1 MHDETAPLPLPLPNS
16 GEILKPAEDTLEP
29 TALTPEPLELITE
42 PLDLIPE
49 SLDLTPEPLELTPAK
64 LSDLDRKILEYFP
77 GLVVRK
83 DLTKGLKQNA
93 IVPTYVLEYLLGQH
107 CATDD
112 TAALEAGLESVR
124 KILAKHYVYRN
135 QSELVKSTI
144 KEKGNH
150 KIIDKVTVE
159 LNDKGG
165 YYEDKFS
172 NLGLTKVPVPD
183 DFVRR
188 HPKLLVGGIWCI
200 TDLTYEITEDRKSS
214 PWQIDA
220 LKPIQVSRIDFEE
233 FVKARSHFTS
243 HEWLGVLMQTIGFNP
258 EALSRRAMFLFL
270 LRLIPYC
277 EHNYNL
283 IELGP
288 KGTGKSHIY
297 AEFSPNGILISGSE
311 VTTPKLFVNN
321 SNGRIGL
328 VGYWDCICFDEFAGK
343 DKKVDKGLVNIMKN
357 YMANKSFSRGIE
369 QLSAEA
375 SMVFMGNTK
384 KSVPY
389 MLKHSHFFEPLPEEY
404 IDSAFLDRIHAYSPG
419 WESPVISSELFSAGY
434 GFIVDYLAETLKRLR
449 NEDFT
454 GNYKTH
460 IEIASELSTRD
471 ETGIEKTFSGLMKLI
486 YPDGTCNEAEC
497 EEMLRFAMEERRRV
511 REHILRI
518 DDTFAPHDFI
528 YRRLSDGKKVT
539 VLTPEEEQYPAFFR
553 RPTTTTEAP
562 EDGNTRKDTR
572 VGREATREGRKD
584 TQEGDEVGDVSSG
597 AGKASAPLQ
606 GHLTIPENA
615 RGWSYRRIFANHLQ
629 GARKITIQDP
639 YIRLFF
645 QVRNLMEFLQMV
657 HELVPE
663 GDEVEV
669 HLVTQSDPGAG
680 EKQEDFLRQITE
692 SFTGS
697 RVSFSWELSR
707 SPNFHARS
715 VETDTGWRITL
726 DRGLDMFQ
734 KFESGPFSL
743 EAGIQE
749 ARMMRGSEI
758 TYLKQ

>member
-1 MHDETAPLPLPLPNS
+1 MNDEPLPNAD
-16 GEILKPAEDTLEP
+16 ETPA
-29 TALTPEPLELITE
+29 
-42 PLDLIPE
+42 PLDL
-49 SLDLTPEPLELTPAK
+49 TAAK
-64 LSDLDRKILEYFP
+64 LSALDRKILKYFP

-112 TAALEAGLESVR
+112 PAALEAGMESVR

-144 KEKGNH
+144 KEKRNH

-165 YYEDKFS
+165 YYEAKFS

-188 HPKLLVGGIWCI
+188 HPKLLVGGIWSI
-200 TDLTYEITEDRKSS
+200 IDLNYEVTEDRKSS

-220 LKPIQVSRIDFEE
+220 IKPIQVSRIDFDE

-243 HEWLGVLMQTIGFNP
+243 NEWLGVLMQTIGFNP
-258 EALSRRAMFLFL
+258 EVLSRRAIFLFL

-311 VTTPKLFVNN
+311 VSAPKLFVNN

-343 DKKVDKGLVNIMKN
+343 DKKVDKALVDIMKN

-389 MLKHSHFFEPLPEEY
+389 MLKHSHFFEPLPEQY

-419 WESPVISSELFSAGY
+419 WESPVISSELFSSGY
-434 GFIVDYLAETLKRLR
+434 GFIVDYLAEILKHMR

-454 GNYKTH
+454 GNYKAH
-460 IEIASELSTRD
+460 MEIASELSTRD

-486 YPDGTCNEAEC
+486 YPDGKCSEAEC

-518 DDTFAPHDFI
+518 DDTFAPHDFV
-528 YRRLSDGKKVT
+528 YRRVSDGKLQE

-553 RPTTTTEAP
+553 RPT
-562 EDGNTRKDTR
+562 
-572 VGREATREGRKD
+572 REASKEDDMKGV
-584 TQEGDEVGDVSSG
+584 QEGTEQAAGAEESSG
-597 AGKASAPLQ
+597 AVSANPTPAGETTSGVGQTSAPFQ

-615 RGWSYRRIFANHLQ
+615 RGWSYRRIFADHLH
-629 GARKITIQDP
+629 GARRIIVHDP

-657 HELVPE
+657 HEVVPE

-669 HLVTQSDPGAG
+669 HLVTQSDPGTC
-680 EKQEDFLRQITE
+680 EKQAEFFAQIEET
-692 SFTGS
+692 FTGS
-697 RVSFSWELSR
+697 RVSFSWELSH

-715 VETDTGWRITL
+715 VETDTGWRISL

-734 KFESGPFSL
+734 KFESGAFSL
-743 EAGIQE
+743 EAGVQE
-749 ARMMRGSEI
+749 ARMMRGAEI
-758 TYLKQ
+758 TYLK

>member
-1 MHDETAPLPLPLPNS
+1 MTDESLS
-16 GEILKPAEDTLEP
+16 HESEEP
-29 TALTPEPLELITE
+29 EA
-42 PLDLIPE
+42 LDL
-49 SLDLTPEPLELTPAK
+49 STAK
-64 LSDLDRKILEYFP
+64 LSALDRKILEYFP

-93 IVPTYVLEYLLGQH
+93 VVPTYVLEYLLGQH

-112 TAALEAGLESVR
+112 PVALEAGLDSVR
-124 KILAKHYVYRN
+124 KILAKHYVHRN

-150 KIIDKVTVE
+150 KVIDKVTVE

-165 YYEDKFS
+165 YYEAKFS

-188 HPKLLVGGIWCI
+188 HPKLLVGGIWSI
-200 TDLTYEITEDRKSS
+200 TDLSYELSEDRKLS
-214 PWQIDA
+214 PWQIEA
-220 LKPIQVSRIDFEE
+220 LKPIQVSRIEFDE
-233 FVKARSHFTS
+233 FVKARSHFTTD
-243 HEWLGVLMQTIGFNP
+243 EWLGVLMQTIGFNP
-258 EALSRRAMFLFL
+258 EVLSRRAIFLLL

-277 EHNYNL
+277 ERNYNL
-283 IELGP
+283 MELGP
-288 KGTGKSHIY
+288 KGTGKSHVY
-297 AEFSPNGILISGSE
+297 SEFSPHGILISGSE
-311 VTTPKLFVNN
+311 VTAPKLFVNN

-343 DKKVDKGLVNIMKN
+343 EKRVDRTIVDIMKN

-389 MLKHSHFFEPLPEEY
+389 MLKHSHFFEPLPNEY

-419 WESPVISSELFSAGY
+419 WESPIVSSELFSAGY
-434 GFIVDYLAETLKRLR
+434 GFIVDYLAEILKHLR

-454 GNYKTH
+454 GRYQTH
-460 IEIASELSTRD
+460 FEIASELSTRD
-471 ETGIEKTFSGLMKLI
+471 QTGFEKTFSGLMKLI
-486 YPDGTCNEAEC
+486 YPDGNC
-497 EEMLRFAMEERRRV
+497 EEAGCEELLRVAMEERRRV

-528 YRRLSDGKKVT
+528 YRRQADGKLVS
-539 VLTPEEEQYPAFFR
+539 VLTPEETQYPAFFK
-553 RPTTTTEAP
+553 RPVKEAAG
-562 EDGNTRKDTR
+562 EM
-572 VGREATREGRKD
+572 
-584 TQEGDEVGDVSSG
+584 QEGEEHAGGLKEQEERAAPAQAPAAQSPPVTDPAKPEPAGETPAAVGQ
-597 AGKASAPLQ
+597 APALYQ

-615 RGWSYRRIFANHLQ
+615 RGWSYRRIFASHLQ
-629 GARKITIQDP
+629 GARRITVQDP
-639 YIRLFF
+639 YIRIFF

-657 HELVPE
+657 HGLVPE

-669 HLVTQSDPGAG
+669 HLVTQSDPDTC
-680 EKQEDFLRQITE
+680 EKQAEFLDQIVE

-697 RVSFSWELSR
+697 GVSFSWELSP
-707 SPNFHARS
+707 SPNFHARC
-715 VETDTGWRITL
+715 VETDTGWRISL
-726 DRGLDMFQ
+726 DRGLDLFQ
-734 KFESGPFSL
+734 KFESGAFSL
-743 EAGIQE
+743 EAGVQE
-749 ARMMRGSEI
+749 ARMMRGAEI
-758 TYLKQ
+758 IYLKQ